1 MKMKIGI
8 TCYPTYGG
16 SGVVA
21 TELGKELAHRGHSIH
36 FISYAL
42 PMRLSGFQD
51 NIVYHEVEMANY
63 PVFEFPLYTLALA
76 SKMVEVARYEK
87 LDILHC
93 HYALPHATSAYL
105 AKQILH
111 DTNLKIVT
119 TLHGTD
125 ITLVGLE
132 PSFLPI
138 MKFSIEQSD
147 GVTAVSRFLKE
158 KTQTNY
164 GIDKDIAVIPNFI
177 DTAKYKRTPSDIF
190 CVKSGADGQKVVAHT
205 SNFRPVKRVADVIRI
220 FNEVQKK
227 YPAYFFSSATVPTA
241 RNAKFSAANWALKT
255 KCDFSASRWKLS
267 LFSQLQI
274 CSSCRANR
282 KVSALPRLKRWHAK
296 SPLYRPASADCR
308 NCRYTDRQVLLRKSA
323 TSSAWLAMPSTCFP
337 IRSSIKC
344 SPKLPGNVQRNSNR
358 QRSFRNM
365 KVITRRSYRR
375 LKQECLFPPYRKL
388 AAYHLSIAVTGGDIS
403 SINHRAISASVFS
416 VFLPI
421 ALNSLPAPS
430 CGQNIRRWHSVNRQ
444 RRPYTDLLR
453 FLFYLYPLITTG
465 KPFDPV
471 KNCPPRATKF

>member
-21 TELGKELAHRGHSIH
+21 TELGKELAQRGHSVH

-42 PMRLSGFQD
+42 PMRLGGFQD

-111 DTNLKIVT
+111 DTNIKIVT

-227 YPAYFFSSATVPTA
+227 VPSILLLIGDGPDRSQCEILCRELGIENKVRFLGKQVEIVPLLSTA
-241 RNAKFSAANWALKT
+241 
-255 KCDFSASRWKLS
+255 D
-267 LFSQLQI
+267 LFL
-274 CSSCRANR
+274 
-282 KVSALPRLKRWHAK
+282 
-296 SPLYRPASADCR
+296 
-308 NCRYTDRQVLLRKSA
+308 
-323 TSSAWLAMPSTCFP
+323 MPSQ
-337 IRSSIKC
+337 SE
-344 SPKLPGNVQRNSNR
+344 
-358 QRSFRNM
+358 SFG
-365 KVITRRSYRR
+365 
-375 LKQECLFPPYRKL
+375 L
-388 AAYHLSIAVTGGDIS
+388 AALEAMACEVPVISTSVGGLPELQVHGQTGFIAEIGDVE
-403 SINHRAISASVFS
+403 RMARYAI
-416 VFLPI
+416 
-421 ALNSLPAPS
+421 
-430 CGQNIRRWHSVNRQ
+430 
-444 RRPYTDLLR
+444 DLLSN
-453 FLFYLYPLITTG
+453 
-465 KPFDPV
+465 PV
-471 KNCPPRATKF
+471 KHKMFSEAARKRAEEFESTRIVPQYESYYEKILSTP